1 MQKINIYSSKIKTS
15 DKFISNNRVKVYLC
29 GLFLLLVI
37 AFFAYVIHSDSDA
50 RSFFNIITYLISL
63 GVVAWG
69 LLDIL
74 KRGICVSNV
83 FACSYFA
90 FLAFNCFYIS
100 GLQVR
105 KSWSSIYY
113 LVIGSLLFIMIL
125 RMFETCRVIRIH
137 CKTRLKPDLL
147 ATVCFV
153 CFVFLKMINFY
164 MTGIRLFDH
173 DFSNDGAKNYMIGGL
188 SGLSELF
195 MWISLMFIPV
205 VKKKL
210 RIVIAAGCF
219 LLYGVF
225 AVSRNNMMTIAIFLA
240 ICLMQHYGSRFLNN
254 RKLIRSLAIMS
265 VVVLIAF
272 TLFGNYRQQ
281 QRGWNN
287 VSGTIEYLLESKS
300 TNSVINWT
308 YAYTSINYDVLLQC
322 MVETNHPGSL
332 YSVLEPLVR
341 LFGDVSAIAKY
352 NDAAFHIHGLN
363 GFNASTIWGPTIYE
377 LGDMYLFGVFLL
389 GLIVGIWILI
399 ARSEGAK
406 GFEVYLVTWAAM
418 SVFGN
423 FYTISVYFFT
433 SIAACAVFLLVETHE
448 SNLIHVM
455 E

>member
-1 MQKINIYSSKIKTS
+1 MSKINIHSSKIKAS
-15 DKFISNNRVKVYLC
+15 DKFISNNRVKVYLS
-29 GLFLLLVI
+29 GIFLLLAI
-37 AFFAYVIHSDSDA
+37 FFLAYVMHSDSDA
-50 RSFFNIITYLISL
+50 RSFCNIITYLISL
-63 GVVAWG
+63 GVVVWG
-69 LLDIL
+69 VLDIL
-74 KRGICVSNV
+74 KRGICVSNI
-83 FACSYFA
+83 FACSYFI

-100 GLQVR
+100 RLQVR

-113 LVIGSLLFIMIL
+113 LVIGSLLFIIIL
-125 RMFETCRVIRIH
+125 RMFENCRIIRIH
-137 CKTRLKPDLL
+137 CKTRLNPNIL
-147 ATVCFV
+147 AAICFV
-153 CFVFLKMINFY
+153 CFVILKMINFC
-164 MTGIRLFDH
+164 MAGIRLFNH

-188 SGLSELF
+188 SGISELL

-210 RIVIAAGCF
+210 RIIIATGCF

-240 ICLMQHYGSRFLNN
+240 ICLMQYYGSCFLNN
-254 RKLIRSLAIMS
+254 KKLIRWLVIMS
-265 VVVLIAF
+265 VVVLVAF

-287 VSGTIEYLLESKS
+287 VSDTIEYLLNSKS
-300 TNSVINWT
+300 TNSVVNWT
-308 YAYTSINYDVLLQC
+308 YAYTSINYDVILQC
-322 MVETNHPGSL
+322 MVEANHPGSL

-377 LGDMYLFGVFLL
+377 LGDMYLLGVFLL
-389 GLIVGIWILI
+389 GLIVGTLILI

-433 SIAACAVFLLVETHE
+433 SIAACAVFLIVETPE
-448 SNLIHVM
+448 KNLPI
-455 E
+455 

>member
-1 MQKINIYSSKIKTS
+1 MSKISVYSSKTKAPCKYT
-15 DKFISNNRVKVYLC
+15 SNNKVKVFLT
-29 GLFLLLVI
+29 GIFLLLMI
-37 AFFAYVIHSDSDA
+37 AFFASLLHSDSDA
-50 RSFFNIITYLISL
+50 RSLCNIITYLISL

-83 FACSYFA
+83 FACSYFV

-100 GLQVR
+100 RLQVR
-105 KSWSSIYY
+105 KSWGSIYY
-113 LVIGSLLFIMIL
+113 LVIGSLLFILIL
-125 RMFETCRVIRIH
+125 RIFETCRAIKIR
-137 CKTRLKPDLL
+137 CKTRLNPNTL
-147 ATVCFV
+147 AAICFV
-153 CFVFLKMINFY
+153 CFVLLKMVNFY

-188 SGLSELF
+188 SGISELL

-205 VKKKL
+205 VKKRL
-210 RIVIAAGCF
+210 RIIIAAGCF

-240 ICLMQHYGSRFLNN
+240 VCLMQHYGRRFLNN
-254 RKLIRSLAIMS
+254 RKLIRSLAVMS
-265 VVVLIAF
+265 VVVLVAF

-287 VSGTIEYLLESKS
+287 VSGTIEYLLDSKS
-300 TNSVINWT
+300 TSSVVNWT
-308 YAYTSINYDVLLQC
+308 YAYTSINYDVVLQC
-322 MVETNHPGSL
+322 MAEAYHPGSL
-332 YSVLEPLVR
+332 YSVLEPLAR
-341 LFGDVSAIAKY
+341 LFGNVSAIAKY
-352 NDAAFHIHGLN
+352 NDEVFHIHGLH

-389 GLIVGIWILI
+389 GLIVGTWILI

-433 SIAACAVFLLVETHE
+433 SIAACAVFLLVDTHE
-448 SNLIHVM
+448 RNVTTIT